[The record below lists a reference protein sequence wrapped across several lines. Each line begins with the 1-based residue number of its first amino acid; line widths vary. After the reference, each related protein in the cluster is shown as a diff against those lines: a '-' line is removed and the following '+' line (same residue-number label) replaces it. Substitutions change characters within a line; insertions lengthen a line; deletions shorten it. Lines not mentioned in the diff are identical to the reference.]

1 MTNEYRDIIQQDQT
15 SDLRSALTVAAQRP
29 ADAEA
34 QLQKLSGR
42 TGVPL
47 DALRLKQP
55 EVELHDKLESFDYER
70 VIKDSPKLSAW
81 MAKPDNAA
89 LAQDDWQTLSAME
102 RGITHIKDYAGA
114 LGGGVVGDAI
124 GRTLSG
130 ASTLLDVGARAIDR
144 PVRAAL
150 ALLRWLHP
158 VACCLEALARA
169 LERLERVERRWLI
182 PEGVSY
188 PVAKGGTNGPVDG
201 TRPHIQ

>member
-1 MTNEYRDIIQQDQT
+1 MTNEYSDFIKQDQT
-15 SDLRSALTVAAQRP
+15 SDLRSALAVAAQRQP
-29 ADAEA
+29 DTEA
-34 QLQKLSGR
+34 QLQKLAGR
-42 TGVPL
+42 TGVPV
-47 DALRLKQP
+47 DAVRMQRP
-55 EVELHDKLESFDYER
+55 EVELHDKLEAFDYER

-144 PVRAAL
+144 PVRAAFGDRVADAFWYEPT
-150 ALLRWLHP
+150 ALDPFQSLKSTGQSLKAAGDWMKP
-158 VACCLEALARA
+158 PQKRA
-169 LERLERVERRWLI
+169 ML
-182 PEGVSY
+182 P
-188 PVAKGGTNGPVDG
+188 
-201 TRPHIQ
+201 